1 MPLAQAGIEGVF
13 LMSYQSLKIASAA
26 LVSAAVLATT
36 SLPAAARSEAY
47 CRDNIQVS
55 THRSGFNPLLL
66 LPLAA
71 VGAGAG
77 AVVGAAV
84 GGLSIGTGAAIGAG
98 TGAGVGVL
106 HGVAHYKGNRYDDY
120 ADAYEQCRRDRRN

>member
-1 MPLAQAGIEGVF
+1 
-13 LMSYQSLKIASAA
+13 MSYQSLKTVSAA
-26 LVSAAVLATT
+26 LISAAVLATT
-36 SLPAAARSEAY
+36 TMPVAARSESY
-47 CRDNIQVS
+47 CRSNIEVS
-55 THRSGFNPLLL
+55 SRHSGFNPLLL

-84 GGLSIGTGAAIGAG
+84 GGLSVGTGAAIGAG
-98 TGAGVGVL
+98 SGAGFGVL

-120 ADAYEQCRRDRRN
+120 ADAYEQCRRDRR